1 MKRILFIILGT
12 LAVGLGIIGI
22 FLPVFPQTPF
32 FILAAFCY
40 VRSSD
45 KMYNWLLSRK
55 FFGENVENYM
65 KYRAMN
71 KKAKKIMFF
80 TIWIPVT
87 ISFIVFNQLY
97 LRIILI
103 VAGLAMTFMIH
114 KIKTL
119 EDVDIQEEDEETL
132 INDKE

>member
-1 MKRILFIILGT
+1 MKRVLFIIVGS

-40 VRSSD
+40 VRSSE
-45 KMYNWLLSRK
+45 KLYNWLLSRK

-65 KYRAMN
+65 KYRAIS
-71 KKAKKIMFF
+71 KKAKTVMFC

-87 ISFIVFNQLY
+87 ISFILFNDVI

-103 VAGLAMTFMIH
+103 VAGAAMTIMIH

-119 EDVDIQEEDEETL
+119 EDLDIEEEKEE
-132 INDKE
+132 